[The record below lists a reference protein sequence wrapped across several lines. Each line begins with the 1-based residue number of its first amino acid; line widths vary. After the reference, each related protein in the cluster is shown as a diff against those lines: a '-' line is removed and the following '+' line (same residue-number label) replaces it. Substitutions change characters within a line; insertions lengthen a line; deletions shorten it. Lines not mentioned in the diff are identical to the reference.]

1 MNYAKTITIATC
13 GLCCLG
19 SPGGVVAGLLTPG
32 GAGFT
37 KGLSGVVVGV
47 DGALLGLGIRG
58 IPGFNCGL
66 KWNCSYI
73 NNCNYVVDNFNV
85 GREEFE
91 NF

>member
-1 MNYAKTITIATC
+1 MCCTC

-73 NNCNYVVDNFNV
+73 NNCKDIEHRQFLRAEWNSKTSGGDF
-85 GREEFE
+85 
-91 NF
+91 